1 MIILEPCPFRRARRS
16 WSHPRVLTHEPW
28 EEAFGDGVN
37 DVPALSEADIGIAI
51 GAGGSEVAIEVA
63 DNATTY
69 SNVRNHG

>member
-1 MIILEPCPFRRARRS
+1 
-16 WSHPRVLTHEPW
+16 
-28 EEAFGDGVN
+28 VN